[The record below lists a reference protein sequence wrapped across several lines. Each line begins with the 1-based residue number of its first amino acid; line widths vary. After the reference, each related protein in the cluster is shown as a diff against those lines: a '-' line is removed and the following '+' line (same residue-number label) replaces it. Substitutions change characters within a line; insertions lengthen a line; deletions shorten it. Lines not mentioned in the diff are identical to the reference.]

1 MITDEN
7 GVKHPETVEDQVQ
20 LRKEEEQAQRREE
33 FWNRKAKREGW
44 ARPELNQGAKPEK
57 EETRLDRMFKK
68 RHPEWYRKEQPEE
81 QKPKKRP
88 WYKDWGM

>member
-68 RHPEWYRKEQPEE
+68 RHPEWYRKEQPEAKTE
-81 QKPKKRP
+81 KRP
-88 WYKDWGM
+88 WWKDCFR